1 MTVAASQD
9 LEKTKKTII
18 KVLTTCE
25 EESAEDERHG
35 VALFVKPKKT
45 DPRKHDRP
53 TSKTDSIEG
62 GAGAAR
68 RAPRRGIKPT
78 GHGTRL
84 QRALPPEGEEQLR
97 DGNHWTKNRP
107 NKTSTGKANR
117 VRQGSTSRVLDNS
130 TSSSASQQATDE
142 PFVRRR
148 TTSTT
153 PTPTTLG
160 VSRSDAHTRVA
171 GEAGAWAEGVPN
183 KYKCLTMIVISW
195 REKFI

>member
-117 VRQGSTSRVLDNS
+117 VRQGSTSRQSRQARRPVS
-130 TSSSASQQATDE
+130 RQATDE
-142 PFVRRR
+142 PFVQEDDIDDADANDSGREQVRR
-148 TTSTT
+148 THQGGRRGWRVGGGCRISIS
-153 PTPTTLG
+153 
-160 VSRSDAHTRVA
+160 VS
-171 GEAGAWAEGVPN
+171 P
-183 KYKCLTMIVISW
+183 
-195 REKFI
+195 